1 MTLEELY
8 RFAIDHGCEPSQTHV
23 ELALSAGQCRD
34 LELSKIEIKTMVTG
48 GGDLLTIETW

>member
-23 ELALSAGQCRD
+23 ELAISAGECRD
-34 LELSKIEIKTMVTG
+34 LEPSKIEINTMVTG